1 MVLTLVLAE
10 SSIELVPNEIVHHKT
25 ILSWAKRKEKEPGSL
40 ILDQSYHHSAILR
53 LGRSGAGRGRPDIAH
68 FSLLL
73 ALGSPLNKE
82 NELRCFIHTRDNHVI
97 TVNPLARLPRNTDR
111 FTSLLEQLYKDSVVP
126 ASGTP
131 LMSLKRENLPDLL
144 KDLSSELVVALTRA
158 GSQEAMEPV
167 ASELARARN
176 PVVLVGGFSVG
187 RFSRN
192 TLSLASRSCCI
203 DTRPLEAW
211 TVVGRSV
218 YDYEK
223 AIGLERFWSRTSP

>member
-25 ILSWAKRKEKEPGSL
+25 ILGWAKRKEKDPQSL
-40 ILDQSYHHSAILR
+40 VLDQSYHHSAILR
-53 LGRSGAGRGRPDIAH
+53 LGRSGVGRGRPDIAH

-97 TVNPLARLPRNTDR
+97 TVNPQARLPRNTDR

-131 LMSLKRENLPDLL
+131 LMSLKRESLPDLL
-144 KDLSSELVVALTRA
+144 KDLSSQSVVALTRA
-158 GSQEAMEPV
+158 GPQENMEFV
-167 ASELARARN
+167 VSELAKMRN
-176 PVVLVGGFSVG
+176 PVVMVGGFPVG
-187 RFSRN
+187 HFSRN
-192 TLSLASRSCCI
+192 TMSLASQAYCI
-203 DTRPLEAW
+203 DKRPLEAW
-211 TVVGRSV
+211 TVASRTI

-223 AIGLERFWSRTSP
+223 AIGLDRF